1 MRQYIEDKRDEMFTH
16 GADSLLRL
24 LDMAAVAVSDMLKAE
39 VSDLPKKVCSLFLL
53 ELLNQVLKLLV

>member
-39 VSDLPKKVCSLFLL
+39 VSDLPKKVCSLLLL
-53 ELLNQVLKLLV
+53 ESSSETVGLG